1 MNLVAIRNL
10 IKYFPV
16 GRGIF
21 SPKMKVHALQ
31 GVSFSIERGE
41 TLGLVGESGCGKSTL
56 GRLLL
61 GLIEPTSGEILFDG
75 MDLTLLSSSQ
85 MKGLRRRMQIIFQD
99 PYSSLNPRLTIGAML
114 EEPLVIHRLYKRGA
128 ERSRRIRQLLDLVG
142 LSEQAVHR
150 YPHEFSGGQRQRISI
165 ARALAVEPQFIVCDE
180 PVSSLDVSIQAQIIN
195 LLMDLQGELT
205 LTYLF
210 ISHDLKIVEHISHMV
225 AVMYLGKIV
234 EIAPAREIYQNPK
247 HPYTRALL
255 SAVPLPDPDNE
266 RQRILLSGDPPKPS
280 APPSG
285 CQFHPR
291 CFMVD
296 SRCSKV
302 EPRIQEVKGKGNH
315 LVSCLMVE

>member
-1 MNLVAIRNL
+1 MSLVEIRNL

-16 GRGIF
+16 DRGIF
-21 SPKMKVHALQ
+21 APKMKVHALQ

-61 GLIEPTSGEILFDG
+61 RLIEPTSGEILFDG
-75 MDLTLLSSSQ
+75 KDLTLLSFSQ
-85 MKGLRRRMQIIFQD
+85 MKALRRRMQIIFQD
-99 PYSSLNPRLTIGAML
+99 PYSSLNPRLTVGAML
-114 EEPLVIHRLYKRGA
+114 EEPLVIHRLFTRGA
-128 ERSRRIRQLLDLVG
+128 GRGRRIRQLLDLVG

-150 YPHEFSGGQRQRISI
+150 YPHEFSGGQRQRIGI

-195 LLMDLQGELT
+195 LLMDLQRELG

-210 ISHDLKIVEHISHMV
+210 ISHDLKIVEHISHRV

-234 EIAPAREIYQNPK
+234 EIAPATEIYQNPK
-247 HPYTRALL
+247 HPYTVALL
-255 SAVPLPDPDNE
+255 SAVPEPDPDNK
-266 RQRILLSGDPPKPS
+266 RQRILLSGDPPKRCE
-280 APPSG
+280 PPSG

-291 CFMVD
+291 CFMAD
-296 SRCSKV
+296 SRCSK
-302 EPRIQEVKGKGNH
+302 EQPHLKTVKGTGGNE
-315 LVSCLMVE
+315 VSCLMVE